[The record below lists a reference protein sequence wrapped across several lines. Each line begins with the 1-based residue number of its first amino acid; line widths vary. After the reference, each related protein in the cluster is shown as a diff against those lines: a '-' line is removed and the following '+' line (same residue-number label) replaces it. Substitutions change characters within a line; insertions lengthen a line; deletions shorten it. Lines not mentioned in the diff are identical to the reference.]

1 MIANYKKKAVVLFCL
16 ALLLSMGVFANEEKI
31 EVGKFGNVTL
41 YYNPGKIHD
50 VVLFISGDGG
60 WNMGVVNMARRLQE
74 QNALVAGVDII
85 KYEKALLASKEK
97 CIYPAADFE
106 MLSKYIQ
113 KKLDLPTYTHPIVVG
128 YSSGATLAYALVSQA
143 PVGTFKGAVSMG
155 FCPDLPVAKQ
165 WCKGVGL
172 KYELMSNG
180 KGVYFLPDTNLKTP
194 WIAFQG
200 QIDQVCSP
208 SVVDT
213 FVKQIPGAGL
223 VALPNVGHGFSIEKN
238 WLPQFKKAIASL
250 ERESVNP
257 VKSASDTNITTLP
270 LTEVPASENTGDCFA
285 LLITGDGGWA
295 GIDRSI
301 ADEISQL
308 GIPVI
313 GLNSLQYFWTARTP
327 EEASHDIAKVI
338 NHFSQVL
345 NKKRCILIGYSLGAD
360 VMPFIV
366 SRLDSASYD
375 RIAVVALLGISR
387 TVDFQFHL
395 TDWFGVAPS
404 KDTYQVLPEILKIKT
419 KPVLCFYGEEEQDD
433 PAVGLHADNIHVI
446 KESGGHHFGGAYKS
460 IADEIIKEI
469 KVLK

>member
-1 MIANYKKKAVVLFCL
+1 MKCIEKNTFFTIFL
-16 ALLLSMGVFANEEKI
+16 ATLLSTGVFANEEKI

-60 WNMGVVNMARRLQE
+60 WNQGVVEMARRLQE
-74 QNALVAGVDII
+74 QNALIAGVDII
-85 KYEKALLASKEK
+85 KYEKVLLASKEK

-113 KKLDLPTYTHPIVVG
+113 MKLNLPTYTHPIVVG

-143 PVGTFKGAVSMG
+143 PAGTFKGAISMG

-172 KYELMSNG
+172 RYEQMVNG
-180 KGVYFLPDTNLKTP
+180 KGVNFLPDPNLKTP

-213 FVKQIPGAGL
+213 FVKQVPGAEL
-223 VALPNVGHGFSIEKN
+223 VALPKVGHGFSIEKN
-238 WLPQFKKAIASL
+238 WLPQFKNAIASL
-250 ERESVNP
+250 EKEAVNP
-257 VKSASDTNITTLP
+257 VKSTSDTNITNLP
-270 LTEVPASENTGDCFA
+270 LTEVPATANNGDCFA

-301 ADEISQL
+301 ADEVSQL

-327 EEASHDIAKVI
+327 EEASRDIAKVI
-338 NHFSQVL
+338 NHFCMVL

-366 SRLDSASYD
+366 SRLDRASYG
-375 RIAVVALLGISR
+375 RVAAVALLGISR

-404 KDTYQVLPEILKIKT
+404 KDTYKVLQEIQKIKT

-433 PAVGLHADNIHVI
+433 PATELHADNIHVI
-446 KESGGHHFGGAYKS
+446 KESGGHHFGGAFKS
-460 IADEIIKEI
+460 IADEIVKEAN
-469 KVLK
+469 VLK